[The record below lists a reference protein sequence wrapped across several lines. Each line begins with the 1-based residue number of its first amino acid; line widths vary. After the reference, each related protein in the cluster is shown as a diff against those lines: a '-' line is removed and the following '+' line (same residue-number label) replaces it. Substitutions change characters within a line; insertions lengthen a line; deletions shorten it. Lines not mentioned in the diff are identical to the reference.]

1 MLKLDKEY
9 LIRHATHCL
18 NLQSFEVS
26 MRSKITFQCHSEVM
40 WRAPNSSVAWFCLLN
55 EDLCSHFLILT
66 KTLLKLFHGFC
77 TKCFGGSVK
86 DVCFLKFHNRC
97 INVFV
102 NTCKGNYFFIFL
114 VMVTEFVKIGCK
126 FERTLKSSI
135 SFILSSFSRTWV
147 AQALWILEKKN
158 LKFKSKELI
167 VSVGPLPG
175 YLLIRKDHQDFRWFL
190 V

>member
-40 WRAPNSSVAWFCLLN
+40 WRAPNSSMAWFCLFN

-114 VMVTEFVKIGCK
+114 VMVTEFVNIGCK
-126 FERTLKSSI
+126 FERALKSSI
-135 SFILSSFSRTWV
+135 SFILKLVLTYLSCPS
-147 AQALWILEKKN
+147 ALNSGEKK
-158 LKFKSKELI
+158 FE
-167 VSVGPLPG
+167 V
-175 YLLIRKDHQDFRWFL
+175 
-190 V
+190 